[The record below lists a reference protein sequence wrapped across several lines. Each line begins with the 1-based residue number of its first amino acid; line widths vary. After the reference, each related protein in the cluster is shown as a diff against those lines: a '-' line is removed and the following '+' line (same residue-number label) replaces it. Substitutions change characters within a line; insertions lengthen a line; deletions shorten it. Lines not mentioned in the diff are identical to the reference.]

1 MPDLKNLRQLLCYV
15 YAFVGMCDF
24 FDYSGEEA
32 APAVAGTQQLCLRRG
47 WEVRLRISKASPE
60 GWPRRAAIVCSALRP

>member
-32 APAVAGTQQLCLRRG
+32 AAAVAGTQQLC
-47 WEVRLRISKASPE
+47 
-60 GWPRRAAIVCSALRP
+60 